1 MAEVLSQRV
10 QDGFVLLAITDTKFL
25 GICRKSVKPQFFSS
39 QVTEDMIAICYAYYD
54 QFQVAPD
61 NHFHDELERFLRKK
75 DEDEKDLYSEQLS
88 TILDF
93 FDRLKEVDT
102 ENIPPTSH
110 VLDLVNAYRPD
121 QVRPGPG
128 VEAVL
133 RNAPDRANR
142 FFRVP
147 KILD

>member
-1 MAEVLSQRV
+1 MKVDKKEVEYVAMLARIELS
-10 QDGFVLLAITDTKFL
+10 
-25 GICRKSVKPQFFSS
+25 
-39 QVTEDMIAICYAYYD
+39 E
-54 QFQVAPD
+54 
-61 NHFHDELERFLRKK
+61 E
-75 DEDEKDLYSEQLS
+75 EKEQYSEQMS
-88 TILDF
+88 TILAF

-102 ENIPPTSH
+102 DNVQPTSH

-121 QVRPGPG
+121 QVRQGPG

-133 RNAPDRANR
+133 ENAPERADR

>member
-1 MAEVLSQRV
+1 MATSPKDKAVELS
-10 QDGFVLLAITDTKFL
+10 
-25 GICRKSVKPQFFSS
+25 
-39 QVTEDMIAICYAYYD
+39 E
-54 QFQVAPD
+54 
-61 NHFHDELERFLRKK
+61 E
-75 DEDEKDLYSEQLS
+75 EKELYSEQMS
-88 TILDF
+88 TILAF

-102 ENIPPTSH
+102 ENVQPTSH
-110 VLDLVNAYRPD
+110 VVDLVNAYRSD

-133 RNAPDRANR
+133 ENAPERADR

>member
-1 MAEVLSQRV
+1 MPMKVDRKDVEYVAMLARIELS
-10 QDGFVLLAITDTKFL
+10 
-25 GICRKSVKPQFFSS
+25 
-39 QVTEDMIAICYAYYD
+39 E
-54 QFQVAPD
+54 
-61 NHFHDELERFLRKK
+61 E
-75 DEDEKDLYSEQLS
+75 EKDLYSEQLS

-102 ENIPPTSH
+102 EDVPPTSH

-121 QVRPGPG
+121 QVRPSLD
-128 VEAVL
+128 VDEVL

-142 FFRVP
+142 YFRVP